1 MNHFQFRKLV
11 KDIPSID
18 VSLNWLGG
26 QGSGTFERE
35 FISNSFTTL
44 ISFSCFETGIH
55 CGGDYLMPASF
66 ISDGLDVLDLE
77 FDVYN
82 EDGDGVNLSQNQK
95 ESLSQEIKF
104 SIISN

>member
-1 MNHFQFRKLV
+1 MNNFQFRKLV

-18 VSLNWLGG
+18 VSLNWLGSLG
-26 QGSGTFERE
+26 HGTFERE
-35 FISNSFTTL
+35 FISNSFTVL
-44 ISFSCFETGIH
+44 ISFDCLETGIH
-55 CGGDYLMPASF
+55 CGGDYLTPASF

-82 EDGDGVNLSQNQK
+82 EDGDSVNLSQNQR
-95 ESLSQEIKF
+95 ESLSEEIKF